1 MVYPHEKIQYIPT
14 KEHAEVQDH
23 ATSPIFPKERTLDEN
38 KLLRETQARG
48 YPTIAQT
55 DYPYRNSK
63 AEKSKRKEDI
73 VNREYQD
80 ILEDISAADWEEA
93 LDSDSVY
100 SDDND
105 NDTDS
110 LATSDEDSSDGYKEF
125 IGEFRRGKSRFKG
138 KVKILKKQLEQGKVT
153 KRGTKLRKSGRIP
166 TCCNHNPDIVQQD
179 KMTKEQRDPMGFY
192 NIQPTQP
199 PSQLLQPPPTFK
211 LVVLQNQPPLVQSI
225 YDGQTAQSNSQGIQ
239 QPIQYN
245 PNAPLPSIPMN
256 PANSVNVT
264 SIPTSFPPHIVIH
277 SSSTTSYTTPICSTG
292 LPHHSNITECQ
303 CYWPSNTTS
312 PS

>member
-1 MVYPHEKIQYIPT
+1 MKISSQ
-14 KEHAEVQDH
+14 
-23 ATSPIFPKERTLDEN
+23 ER
-38 KLLRETQARG
+38 QARG

-63 AEKSKRKEDI
+63 AGKSKRKEDI

-80 ILEDISAADWEEA
+80 ILEDIPAADWEEA
-93 LDSDSVY
+93 LDSDSVHG
-100 SDDND
+100 DNND

-110 LATSDEDSSDGYKEF
+110 LVTFDEDSSDGYKEF
-125 IGEFRRGKSRFKG
+125 IGEFPRGKSRFKG
-138 KVKILKKQLEQGKVT
+138 KVKILKKQLEQGKAT
-153 KRGTKLRKSGRIP
+153 KRRTKLRKSGRSP

-179 KMTKEQRDPMGFY
+179 KTTKEQRDLMGFY

-199 PSQLLQPPPTFK
+199 PSQLLQPPPTFMP
-211 LVVLQNQPPLVQSI
+211 VVSQNQSPLIQST
-225 YDGQTAQSNSQGIQ
+225 YDGQTVQSNSQGIP

-256 PANSVNVT
+256 PTNSVNVT
-264 SIPTSFPPHIVIH
+264 SQKIPTPFPPLIL
-277 SSSTTSYTTPICSTG
+277 SSTPAVQPPIQPQSIPQVYPTTQTSQNANVIG
-292 LPHHSNITECQ
+292 Q
-303 CYWPSNTTS
+303 ANTTS